1 MPCDHAELRACVG
14 DVGVL
19 RIFIATGSAVA
30 DKRVLTAHDY
40 AATAYPS
47 HVHDLARYEMVQSR
61 NTCRH
66 SLS

>member
-1 MPCDHAELRACVG
+1 MPNCER
-14 DVGVL
+14 VL
-19 RIFIATGSAVA
+19 ATAVA